1 MKKFNTILILFC
13 VIILTS
19 FTSAE
24 NQPLPTSLRITIL
37 NELGNIEAGV
47 KVTLYKTDEDYKSE
61 ENPVSESQLTDK
73 KGRVTFKNLAPIVY
87 FVNAEKGDKNNYG
100 AGVQT
105 DTIQEGRINKVSI
118 IIE

>member
-1 MKKFNTILILFC
+1 MKKINIFLFLFC
-13 VIILTS
+13 VIILAS
-19 FTSAE
+19 FTAFKE
-24 NQPLPTSLRITIL
+24 QPLPTSLRITIL

-47 KVTLYKTDEDYKSE
+47 KVTLYKTDNDYKKE
-61 ENPVSESQLTDK
+61 ENPVSAPQLTDK
-73 KGRVTFKNLAPIVY
+73 KGRVTFKNLAPMRY

-105 DTIQEGRINKVSI
+105 DTLVEGRINKVNI